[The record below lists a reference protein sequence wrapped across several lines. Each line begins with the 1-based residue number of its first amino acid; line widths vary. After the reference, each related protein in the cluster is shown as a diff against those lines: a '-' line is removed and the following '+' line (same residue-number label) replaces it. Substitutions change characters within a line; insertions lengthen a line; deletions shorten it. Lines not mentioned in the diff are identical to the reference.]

1 VPVLVLA
8 IVIALVDQGI
18 KYYVQSQMTLGMS
31 IPVINGVF
39 HITYILNPG
48 AAADVAIV
56 TGVGLLMYTMLFF
69 PESLPGRNPGR
80 PEKES

>member
-1 VPVLVLA
+1 MPVLVLA

-39 HITYILNPG
+39 HITYILNSG
-48 AAADVAIV
+48 AAFGILEHQTIVLVAV
-56 TGVGLLMYTMLFF
+56 AVGMLA
-69 PESLPGRNPGR
+69 ELVYLYGHIEQDPG
-80 PEKES
+80 